1 MPTLKE
7 ASIEG
12 EDTSG
17 LRLSLRAGLV
27 RQLASGIYTYLPFG
41 FAVLAN
47 IENVIREEM
56 NSAGAIELLMP
67 ALQPTSLWKESDR
80 YKLLGQDIVSFMFQD
95 RHNRELV
102 LGPTHEEVILEVV
115 RWEITSYKQLPI
127 TLYQIQTKFRDE
139 MRPRYGLVRCREF
152 LMKDAYSFDINEAGL
167 EASYRKMLSA
177 YHKIF
182 TRLNLRYRVDR
193 ADSGAMGGKFSEEFV
208 VEGECPELE
217 VGHIFKLGTPY
228 SEKMKGCFLD
238 EGGKQKPYVMGCY
251 GIGVSRLI
259 SAVIENN
266 YDANGIVWP
275 LSVAPFTLHILPVNY
290 QDPAIKEASD
300 RIYAQCSARVPFPLN
315 GKGPFSGS
323 PNRELSVLLDDRD
336 KSPGEKFKDADLIGI
351 PFRVTVGKNLKEG
364 KVDFKKRSASQGELV
379 PPSQVLEVLTR
390 HLGVD
395 NPLA

>member
-1 MPTLKE
+1 MRWSQYFLPTLKE
-7 ASIEG
+7 ASVEG
-12 EDTSG
+12 EDTPS
-17 LRLSLRAGLV
+17 LRLSLQAGLV

-80 YKLLGQDIVSFMFQD
+80 YKLLGQDIVSFMFKD
-95 RHNRELV
+95 RHDRELV
-102 LGPTHEEVILEVV
+102 LGPTHEEIILEVV
-115 RWEITSYKQLPI
+115 RREVTSYKQLPV

-167 EASYRKMLSA
+167 EVSYQKMLSA

-182 TRLNLRYRVDR
+182 TRLGLRYRIDR

-217 VGHIFKLGTPY
+217 VGHIFKLGTSY
-228 SEKMKGCFLD
+228 SEKMKGYFLD

-266 YDANGIVWP
+266 YDANGIIWP

-290 QDPAIKEASD
+290 QDPQIKEASD
-300 RIYAQCSARVPFPLN
+300 RIYNQTLD
-315 GKGPFSGS
+315 KGI
-323 PNRELSVLLDDRD
+323 SVLLDDRD

-379 PPSQVLEVLTR
+379 PPSQILEVLTR

>member
-1 MPTLKE
+1 MRWSQYFLPTLKE
-7 ASIEG
+7 ASVEG
-12 EDTSG
+12 EDTPS
-17 LRLSLRAGLV
+17 LRLSLQAGLV

-80 YKLLGQDIVSFMFQD
+80 YKLLGQDIVSFMFKD
-95 RHNRELV
+95 RHDRELV
-102 LGPTHEEVILEVV
+102 LGPTHEEIILEVV
-115 RWEITSYKQLPI
+115 RREVTSYKQLPVI
-127 TLYQIQTKFRDE
+127 LYQIQTKFRDE

-167 EASYRKMLSA
+167 EANYQKMLSA

-182 TRLNLRYRVDR
+182 TRLGLRYRIDR

-217 VGHIFKLGTPY
+217 VGHIFKLGTSY
-228 SEKMKGCFLD
+228 SEKMKGYFLD
-238 EGGKQKPYVMGCY
+238 EAGKQKPYVMGCY

-266 YDANGIVWP
+266 YDANGIIWP

-290 QDPAIKEASD
+290 QDPQIKEASD
-300 RIYAQCSARVPFPLN
+300 RIYNQTLD
-315 GKGPFSGS
+315 KGI
-323 PNRELSVLLDDRD
+323 SVLLDDRD

-364 KVDFKKRSASQGELV
+364 KVDFKKRSAPQGELI

-390 HLGVD
+390 HLV
-395 NPLA
+395 

>member
-7 ASIEG
+7 ASVEG
-12 EDTSG
+12 EDTPS
-17 LRLSLRAGLV
+17 LRLSLQAGLV

-80 YKLLGQDIVSFMFQD
+80 YKLLGQDIVSFMFKD
-95 RHNRELV
+95 RHDRELV
-102 LGPTHEEVILEVV
+102 LGPTHEEIILEVV
-115 RWEITSYKQLPI
+115 RREVTSYKQLPV

-167 EASYRKMLSA
+167 EVSYQKMLSA

-182 TRLNLRYRVDR
+182 TRLGLRYRIDR

-217 VGHIFKLGTPY
+217 VGHIFKLGTSY
-228 SEKMKGCFLD
+228 SEKMKGYFLD

-266 YDANGIVWP
+266 YDANGIIWP

-290 QDPAIKEASD
+290 QDPQIKEASD
-300 RIYAQCSARVPFPLN
+300 RIYNQTLD
-315 GKGPFSGS
+315 KGI
-323 PNRELSVLLDDRD
+323 SVLLDDRD

-379 PPSQVLEVLTR
+379 PPSQILEVLTR